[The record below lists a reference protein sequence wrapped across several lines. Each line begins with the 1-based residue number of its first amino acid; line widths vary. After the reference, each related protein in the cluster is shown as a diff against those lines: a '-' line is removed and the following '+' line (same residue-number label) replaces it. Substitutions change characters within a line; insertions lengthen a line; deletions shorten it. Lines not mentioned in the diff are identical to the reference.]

1 MTLKKYLLAGGLSTA
16 LVLGA
21 CGGEGGSEEE
31 TSEEETVQEDS
42 EDTNEEATTEE
53 ESSEASTEESESDS
67 SEDGEVTHSG
77 EYGDYTV
84 SEFGQY
90 TIEPEESEEET
101 TEEET
106 EEGAEEPQPT
116 EVVTIEF
123 EFTNNSDVA
132 TAPQEAF
139 GLDLAVRQIMEG
151 GETTL
156 ENLTMDLPEDFEKSE
171 EASAATEMIEPGE
184 TATAVLAYGPVDPEL
199 ETVLQSR
206 ENPMAEE
213 EIEPL
218 DHTIELKS
226 TESSEEETTEEETEE
241 DSEE

>member
-1 MTLKKYLLAGGLSTA
+1 MSLRKYLLAGGLSSA
-16 LVLGA
+16 LLLGA
-21 CGGEGGSEEE
+21 CNGNGDSEEE
-31 TSEEETVQEDS
+31 STDEETTEEETVEGES
-42 EDTNEEATTEE
+42 TEEETTEE
-53 ESSEASTEESESDS
+53 ESTDGSTESD
-67 SEDGEVTHSG
+67 EVAFSG
-77 EYGDYTV
+77 EYGDYSIT
-84 SEFGQY
+84 EFGQY
-90 TIEPEESEEET
+90 TMEPEASEE
-101 TEEET
+101 EEET
-106 EEGAEEPQPT
+106 EEGAEEAGPT
-116 EVVTIEF
+116 ELVTIEF

-132 TAPQEAF
+132 TSPQEAF

-171 EASAATEMIEPGE
+171 EAAASSERIDSGE
-184 TATAVLAYGPVDPEL
+184 TVTALVAYGPVDTEL

-218 DHTIELKS
+218 DHTIEMSGSES
-226 TESSEEETTEEETEE
+226 TEEETTEEETTE

>member
-1 MTLKKYLLAGGLSTA
+1 MTLRKYLLAGGLSTV

-21 CGGEGGSEEE
+21 CGGDGGSEEE
-31 TSEEETVQEDS
+31 TTEEETAQEEA
-42 EDTNEEATTEE
+42 EDTGEETTTEE
-53 ESSEASTEESESDS
+53 GTSEESDAGASTEGGDI
-67 SEDGEVTHSG
+67 THSG

-84 SEFGQY
+84 TEFGQY
-90 TIEPEESEEET
+90 TIEPEEVEEET
-101 TEEET
+101 AEEET
-106 EEGAEEPQPT
+106 EEGAEAPQPT

-156 ENLTMDLPEDFEKSE
+156 ENLTMDLPEDYEKSE
-171 EASAATEMIEPGE
+171 EAAAAAEMIEPGE
-184 TATAVLAYGPVDPEL
+184 TATAVVAYGPVDPEL

-206 ENPMAEE
+206 DNPMAEE
-213 EIEPL
+213 DIEPL
-218 DHTIELKS
+218 NYTIELEN
-226 TESSEEETTEEETEE
+226 TGSSEEETTEEDTEE
-241 DSEE
+241 DSEA